1 MTAQDADLVAF
12 TDPDYNSLRSSI
24 NSPNSATTI
33 EVNLFLLD
41 ILLFTCIFQNKQDSA
56 RAFLR
61 DYNPGDIR
69 CVNLFATNADVWQ
82 ISRPIRDLVVSEL
95 RSNATVPVRFSYT
108 IIRNP
113 PNEDDAE
120 DITAVVTGENTF
132 EITSG
137 FQQIRQELIDVL
149 NETSDSETKTQ
160 GFFLF

>member
-1 MTAQDADLVAF
+1 M
-12 TDPDYNSLRSSI
+12 
-24 NSPNSATTI
+24 
-33 EVNLFLLD
+33 
-41 ILLFTCIFQNKQDSA
+41 
-56 RAFLR
+56 
-61 DYNPGDIR
+61 
-69 CVNLFATNADVWQ
+69 NLFATNADVWQ

-149 NETSDSETKTQ
+149 NETSDSQTKT
-160 GFFLF
+160 